1 MTRWEAII
9 LLQYIFLQKVND
21 SNHKNEIQ
29 CKISIYLWKFSAS
42 ESNKNKNSS
51 FMMHNEMESSNTY
64 LDSISGNRR
73 KTYYDHAQMR

>member
-1 MTRWEAII
+1 MIPIIKTRFNVKY
-9 LLQYIFLQKVND
+9 L
-21 SNHKNEIQ
+21 
-29 CKISIYLWKFSAS
+29 SIC
-42 ESNKNKNSS
+42 ESSLPVRVIRIKNSS